1 MLCLSLDL
9 PDPLPRDL
17 ELVAEHSQ
25 GGGAPIVE
33 TVAAYQHVPMT
44 LGEPLDSFLKEEQLH
59 LAYDLASCIGD
70 ALIFDEFFNLRAI
83 LSDERISSSLFRSDT
98 VVVMHITYFR

>member
-17 ELVAEHSQ
+17 ELVAEHCQ

-44 LGEPLDSFLKEEQLH
+44 LGEPLDSFLKDGQLH
-59 LAYDLASCIGD
+59 LAYDVASRIGD

-83 LSDERISSSLFRSDT
+83 LFDERISSSLFRSD
-98 VVVMHITYFR
+98 R